1 MHGAPKRRDK
11 YLIYIDPILIGTV
24 PLGPLVT
31 GEGGSGLHRLI
42 YTNRKQI
49 YLPSPWTLAA
59 AGHVE
64 SGGEPPLAACWI
76 VDQVPRE
83 SRTLLLKVPTPR

>member
-31 GEGGSGLHRLI
+31 GEGESGLHRLI

-49 YLPSPWTLAA
+49 YLSFPWTLR
-59 AGHVE
+59 
-64 SGGEPPLAACWI
+64 LAASGTLS
-76 VDQVPRE
+76 RE
-83 SRTLLLKVPTPR
+83 ASLHWRHAG